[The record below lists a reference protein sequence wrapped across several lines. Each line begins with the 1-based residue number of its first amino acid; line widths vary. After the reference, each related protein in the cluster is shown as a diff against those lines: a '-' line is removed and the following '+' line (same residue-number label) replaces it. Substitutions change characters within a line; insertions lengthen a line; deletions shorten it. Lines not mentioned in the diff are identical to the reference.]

1 MRRIMLK
8 SKIHRA
14 TVSAADLHY
23 AGSLTVDSDL
33 LDAADIAEH
42 EQVHVLNI
50 NSGARFETYAI
61 AGERGSGELK
71 VNGAAARLAQP
82 GDIVIVLTFGV
93 YEPEELAAYRPV
105 VVQVDDANR
114 AVGTAGASVGSV
126 GNGHAPAV
134 APAGRLD
141 GGGRRPGGA

>member
-61 AGERGSGELK
+61 AGERGSGEMK

-82 GDIVIVLTFGV
+82 GDLVIVLTFGV

-105 VVQVDDANR
+105 VVHVDDANR
-114 AVGTAGASVGSV
+114 ALAAAVASAGNGGRRTAGA
-126 GNGHAPAV
+126 
-134 APAGRLD
+134 
-141 GGGRRPGGA
+141 

>member
-1 MRRIMLK
+1 M
-8 SKIHRA
+8 
-14 TVSAADLHY
+14 SAADLHY

-61 AGERGSGELK
+61 AGERGSGEMK

-82 GDIVIVLTFGV
+82 GDVVIVLTFGV

-105 VVQVDDANR
+105 VVHVDDANR
-114 AVGTAGASVGSV
+114 AV
-126 GNGHAPAV
+126 APAV
-134 APAGRLD
+134 ASAGN
-141 GGGRRPGGA
+141 GGRRTAGA